1 MHLNIDTIVI
11 DGFTQF
17 NLDFPNDKWSL
28 YFARNNVDKTWL
40 IKHSYSDIDITIYF
54 DELHLFQVEW
64 FKDERL
70 VINTS
75 QRCFTSI
82 NIYHRF
88 PKFQA
93 SISVLY
99 ETI

>member
-1 MHLNIDTIVI
+1 MYLNIDTIVI
-11 DGFTQF
+11 DGFTHF
-17 NLDFPNDKWSL
+17 NLDFSHDKWSL
-28 YFARNNVDKTWL
+28 YFARNNIDKTWL
-40 IKHSYSDIDITIYF
+40 IKHAYSDIDITIYF
-54 DELHLFQVEW
+54 DELHLSQVER

-70 VINTS
+70 VIYIS

-88 PKFQA
+88 PMFQA
-93 SISVLY
+93 RISGLY

>member
-1 MHLNIDTIVI
+1 MYFNIDTIVI
-11 DGFTQF
+11 DDFTKF
-17 NLDFPNDKWSL
+17 NLDFSHDKWSL

-54 DELHLFQVEW
+54 DELHLSQVEQ

-70 VINTS
+70 VIYIS
-75 QRCFTSI
+75 QRCFTRI
-82 NIYHRF
+82 NIYHCF

-93 SISVLY
+93 RISGLY